1 MLNRSIIVALVA
13 ATSLAACS
21 GGAGTSALPIARP
34 SGPVQ
39 QAPQSALMTLTVRK
53 SNTVQASS
61 NERRPEYVSPGAN
74 SVSIQ
79 LISFNG
85 ANYTSETQPTVFNLG
100 GAGCTNDGTQ
110 QTCSL
115 NITGQPVGNDIYQV
129 IAYSQSNAGGSVLS
143 TNSAG
148 ITVAAAPAVNT
159 LNIVLNGVVAHLVW
173 SPSTLQ
179 IPSGVATTYNVA
191 LQATDASNYIIVG
204 SAPFTNAANTANVTI
219 SANCNTRAEDF
230 FALQQS
236 NGSNLSTPYTFTS
249 PQGNSIAK
257 LYYDGTPLTG
267 TPAQAVCRATDD
279 NGTPEGDLIITN
291 TATGNVG
298 VGISGHARN

>member
-1 MLNRSIIVALVA
+1 MFNRSLIA
-13 ATSLAACS
+13 AVLAASSLAACS
-21 GGAGTSALPIARP
+21 GGGAGSSALPITPP

-61 NERRPEYVSPGAN
+61 SERRPEYVSPGAN

-85 ANYTSETQPTVFNLG
+85 TSYTSQTQPTVFNLG

-115 NITGQPVGNDIYQV
+115 AITNQPVGNDIYQV

-148 ITVAAAPAVNT
+148 ISVAAAPAVNT
-159 LNIVLNGVVAHLVW
+159 LNIVLNGVVANLVW

-204 SAPFTNAANTANVTI
+204 SAQFTNAANTANVTI
-219 SANCNTRAEDF
+219 SASCDTHL
-230 FALQQS
+230 ALEQS
-236 NGSNLSTPYTFTS
+236 NGNGLSSPFTFTS
-249 PQGNSIAK
+249 PTGNSIGK
-257 LYYDGTPLTG
+257 VYYDGVAFTG
-267 TPAQAVCRATDD
+267 SPAQALCRATATS
-279 NGTPEGDLIITN
+279 GAPEGDLTITN

-298 VGISGHARN
+298 VGISGHARH

>member
-21 GGAGTSALPIARP
+21 GGAGSSALPIARP
-34 SGPVQ
+34 TGPVQ

-61 NERRPEYVSPGAN
+61 TERRPQYVSPGAN

-85 ANYTSETQPTVFNLG
+85 TSYTSQTQPTIFNLG

-110 QTCSL
+110 QSCSL

-129 IAYSQSNAGGSVLS
+129 IAYSQSDAGGSVLS

-204 SAPFTNAANTANVTI
+204 SAQFTNAANTANVTV
-219 SANCNTRAEDF
+219 SASCNTRGHTE
-230 FALQQS
+230 LTLEQS
-236 NGSNLSTPYTFTS
+236 NGSNLPTPYTFGS
-249 PQGNSIAK
+249 PTGNSIGK
-257 LYYDGTPLTG
+257 VYYDGTPFTG
-267 TPAQAVCRATDD
+267 TPAQQLCRATDD
-279 NGTPEGDLIITN
+279 NGTPEGDLTFTN
-291 TATGNVG
+291 NATGNVG
-298 VGISGHARN
+298 VGVSGHARH